1 MRAPSSASP
10 RSSSSPGR
18 ARLDARPLISVVVPT
33 RDRPRALGRCLEAL
47 SAQTAIERLEVVVV
61 DDGSVDGDAVAET
74 VSRWPG
80 ARLRR
85 QASSGPAAAR
95 NAGAHAARG
104 RFICF
109 TDDDCEPHEDWAE
122 RLVEALESTADAV
135 GGRTIGAPSD
145 AIVRASELIAHAPA
159 LVSASE
165 DSLVFTP
172 SNNLACR
179 ADVLAAVPFDER
191 YPAAAG
197 EDREWCDRLL
207 RSGRVLR
214 YEPAAVLVHHHDSDI
229 RSFLRKQ
236 FRYGRGAF
244 RFRRLGPEPRSL
256 EQPWFYARLVRR
268 GFAEGPIAGTLVC
281 VAQLTT
287 AVGFAAEWAKTR
299 REGRTSAG

>member
-1 MRAPSSASP
+1 
-10 RSSSSPGR
+10 
-18 ARLDARPLISVVVPT
+18 
-33 RDRPRALGRCLEAL
+33 
-47 SAQTAIERLEVVVV
+47 V
-61 DDGSVDGDAVAET
+61 DDGSLDGDAVAET
-74 VSRWPG
+74 VARWSG

-122 RLVEALESTADAV
+122 RLVEALESKADAV

-145 AIVRASELIAHAPA
+145 AIVRASELIARAPA
-159 LVSASE
+159 LVSE

-179 ADVLAAVPFDER
+179 ADVLAAVPFDES

-197 EDREWCDRLL
+197 EDREWCERLL

-214 YEPAAVLVHHHDSDI
+214 YEPSAVLVHHHDSGM

-256 EQPWFYARLVRR
+256 EQPWFYARLMRR

-281 VAQLTT
+281 MAQLTT
-287 AVGFAAEWAKTR
+287 AAGFAAEWVKTR

>member
-1 MRAPSSASP
+1 MPVPSSASP
-10 RSSSSPGR
+10 RSSSSSGPPS
-18 ARLDARPLISVVVPT
+18 LDARPLISVVVPT
-33 RDRPRALGRCLEAL
+33 RDRPRALGRCLGAL
-47 SAQTAIERLEVVVV
+47 SAQTVRERLEVVVV
-61 DDGSVDGDAVAET
+61 DDGSLDGDAVAET
-74 VSRWPG
+74 VARWPG
-80 ARLRR
+80 ASLRR

-122 RLVEALESTADAV
+122 RLVEALESKADAV

-145 AIVRASELIAHAPA
+145 AIVRASELIARAPA
-159 LVSASE
+159 LVSE

-179 ADVLAAVPFDER
+179 ADVLAAVPFDES

-197 EDREWCDRLL
+197 EDREWCERLL

-214 YEPAAVLVHHHDSDI
+214 YEPSAVLVHHHDSGM

-256 EQPWFYARLVRR
+256 EQPWFYARLMRR

-281 VAQLTT
+281 MAQLTT
-287 AVGFAAEWAKTR
+287 AAGFAAEWVKTR